1 MIQAEDG
8 RASMEDKIEKV
19 AQVEQQLQHKID
31 NLQVELERNARRAQ
45 EDIEALK
52 KQHAEEVEFL
62 QRSNQ
67 QLKVHISLGSW

>member
-1 MIQAEDG
+1 MKQAEDG
-8 RASMEDKIEKV
+8 RASMEDKIEKL

-45 EDIEALK
+45 EDMEALK

-67 QLKVHISLGSW
+67 QLKVSTNSL

>member
-1 MIQAEDG
+1 MNQAEDG
-8 RASMEDKIEKV
+8 RASMEDKIEKL

-45 EDIEALK
+45 EDMEALK
-52 KQHAEEVEFL
+52 KQHADEVEFL

-67 QLKVHISLGSW
+67 QLKVSTNSL

>member
-8 RASMEDKIEKV
+8 RASMEDKIEKL

-67 QLKVHISLGSW
+67 QLKVHISINYW

>member
-1 MIQAEDG
+1 MNQAEDG
-8 RASMEDKIEKV
+8 RASMEDKIEKL

-45 EDIEALK
+45 EDMEALK

-67 QLKVHISLGSW
+67 QLKVSTNSL

>member
-8 RASMEDKIEKV
+8 RASMEDKIEKL

-67 QLKVHISLGSW
+67 QLKVHISINSW

>member
-8 RASMEDKIEKV
+8 RASMEDKIEKL